1 MLKLTSVVVLL
12 SSILIPSIAEAEC
25 PATVGTTISMES
37 PRALFEKLNQPE
49 MTKGEF
55 ETTEQYEARK
65 SKVSQSP
72 ITGQFVE
79 RDFLEEGAEYDA
91 DKQRYVIREYV
102 LGSAPALWNVGLG
115 RVKRD
120 DLDIGYSN
128 HAVEL
133 SETSKAGDA
142 YEASN
147 AYGATV
153 QVTTKH
159 TETIA
164 IFDKKKKRATN
175 PNWESEFK
183 IKSERGYKFGAIGID
198 VPIEEAKALKGN
210 MRLAVFVT
218 PKKPFTFT
226 FDHVMGAKINRPRD
240 LFMNFDVIVGD
251 VSCAVITDKA
261 GTVLKTIPVAY

>member
-1 MLKLTSVVVLL
+1 MLKNSPVVLIL
-12 SSILIPSIAEAEC
+12 SSILIPSMAVAEC
-25 PATVGTTISMES
+25 PASEGSTISMEK
-37 PRALFEKLNQPE
+37 PRALFEKLQQPTI
-49 MTKGEF
+49 TKGEF
-55 ETTEQYEARK
+55 ETTEQFEARK

-72 ITGQFVE
+72 ISGLFVE
-79 RDFLEEGAEYDA
+79 RDFLDEGAEYDA
-91 DKQRYVIREYV
+91 DKQRYVIKEYV
-102 LGSAPALWNVGLG
+102 LGRAPSLWSVGLG
-115 RVKRD
+115 RVKRE

-133 SETSKAGDA
+133 SETSRAGKT

-147 AYGATV
+147 AYGASV
-153 QVTTKH
+153 EVTTKH

-175 PNWESEFK
+175 PNWQSEFK
-183 IKSERGYKFGAIGID
+183 VKSERGYKFRAIGID

-218 PKKPFTFT
+218 PREPYTFS

-240 LFMNFDVIVGD
+240 LFMNYDVIVGD
-251 VSCAVITDKA
+251 VSCAVITDNA